1 MSQPQRLLAPLTLA
15 FLLAWGVLTLW
26 MRERWPRTV
35 LEVGLFALAAAI
47 LLATPPRWSWDR
59 VLLLLA
65 AAWPAV
71 QIVAGW
77 TVYSHATLEA
87 ALFWAAAASAYLAAG
102 RIFADEETAGRF
114 RGGMAWFGIGL
125 AVLSTLQLYT
135 SDGRIYWLFDSGYTD
150 NVLGPFVY
158 RNNYAAFIELL
169 LPLVVLKA
177 LGTDRRRGWFLAGAA
192 VMAASVVASGSR
204 AGAVLVAAELALV
217 AFLCPSAR
225 RARAVLLRMGVLI
238 AVLTAVVGGGY
249 LWSRLQEKAPYALR
263 RDYLE
268 ASIAMVRD
276 RPWTGFGL
284 GTWPHVYPSYAPR
297 DSGMFA
303 NRAHNDWAE
312 WAAEGG
318 LPFAAALVL
327 LVTGLLPRAVRS
339 VWGLGLVA
347 VAVHALVDY
356 PFARLGQAVWWFVMA
371 ASVRALPRE
380 DDTHGADQDVQIQPQ

>member
-1 MSQPQRLLAPLTLA
+1 MSQPQRLFAPLTLA

-35 LEVGLFALAAAI
+35 LEVGLFALAATI
-47 LLATPPRWSWDR
+47 LLATPPRWRWDR
-59 VLLLLA
+59 ILLLLA
-65 AAWPAV
+65 AAWPAL

-77 TVYSHATLEA
+77 TVYSHATVEA

-102 RIFADEETAGRF
+102 RIFADPETARRF
-114 RGGMAWFGIGL
+114 RRGMAWFGIGL
-125 AVLSTLQLYT
+125 AVLSTVQLYT
-135 SDGRIYWLFDSGYTD
+135 SHGRIYWLFDSGYRD

-169 LPLVVLKA
+169 LPLVFLEA
-177 LGTDRRRGWFLAGAA
+177 LGTSRNRGWFLAGAA
-192 VMAASVVASGSR
+192 AMAASVVASGSR
-204 AGAVLVAAELALV
+204 AGAVLVGVERVGVAL
-217 AFLCPSAR
+217 LC
-225 RARAVLLRMGVLI
+225 RAGAVLLRMGVLI
-238 AVLTAVVGGGY
+238 AVLTAVVGGGF
-249 LWSRLQEKAPYALR
+249 LWSRLQEKTPYALR

-268 ASIAMVRD
+268 ASMAMVRD

-318 LPFAAALVL
+318 LPFAAALML
-327 LVTGLLPRAVRS
+327 LAASLSPRAVRS

-356 PFARLGQAVWWFVMA
+356 PFARLGQTVWWFVVA
-371 ASVRALPRE
+371 ASVGALPRE
-380 DDTHGADQDVQIQPQ
+380 DNTHGADQNVQVQPQ